1 MEDVLTLPAENKAT
15 GATRFFA
22 TIISVLFHPLLVGAY
37 MAAYFIF
44 LHPDYF
50 IGVSHQ
56 GKVQTFLIFIVNAVF
71 FPLLS
76 VSLCK
81 ALGFI
86 QSFFFQNRQ
95 ERIILYSI
103 SMIFFFWT
111 FYVFKNKAGVPAIMT
126 QMSLGIFLSVIAAFM
141 ANIYF
146 KVSMHATAVGGML
159 GIFVVLLFTTQ
170 EAVHLPLVLSVLIAG
185 LTCTA
190 RLLVSDHT
198 TKEVVSGFLL
208 GFLCQWLAYWVLYG

>member
-1 MEDVLTLPAENKAT
+1 MENVVTVPGETKAT

-22 TIISVLFHPLLVGAY
+22 NTVSVIFHPLFIGVY
-37 MAAYFIF
+37 IAAYFIF

-50 IGVSHQ
+50 TGVSHQ
-56 GKVQTFLIFIVNAVF
+56 GKVQTFLIFVVNAVF

-86 QSFFFQNRQ
+86 RSFFFQTRQ

-103 SMIFFFWT
+103 TMIFFFWT
-111 FYVFKNKAGVPAIMT
+111 FYVFKNKGGIPEIMT
-126 QMSLGIFLSVIAAFM
+126 QMSLGLFLSVIAAFL

-146 KVSMHATAVGGML
+146 KVSMHAVGAGGML
-159 GIFVVLLFTTQ
+159 GIFVVLLYTTG
-170 EAVHLPLVLSVLIAG
+170 EIVHLPLILSVLVAG

-190 RLLVSDHT
+190 RLLVSDHSPR
-198 TKEVVSGFLL
+198 EVAWGFCL
-208 GFLCQWLAYWVLYG
+208 GFLCQWIAYWVL